1 MRMISNIRVVI
12 RAFKGIKN
20 KKEIVY
26 TVRKTLQKG
35 GLRELKKEFLL
46 AAGRG
51 EKAECDDLY
60 AVQQL
65 EVEEYDGNFAN
76 VLFIIL
82 AEQKDAY
89 IADTCESIGKL
100 KNIEKEVV
108 IVAIEGFIG
117 NSKLPIY
124 NYTDN
129 WAEQV
134 SAVIDKSQADYVY
147 LIRGGN
153 YVAPNMGG
161 AMFESVSHS
170 DFDIIFSDE
179 CIEMENS
186 KKCIL
191 KSDFSRFDLLYNQN
205 MGQAVAFSRKSILK
219 VGGVDKTINRLD
231 DLICDLFF
239 KLSGSEESI
248 KHIDK
253 VLLIHKYDYK
263 ENVDAIRHQIM
274 NRELLKYGVS
284 AKTVLYN
291 NVLRLETGNAA
302 NSVSIII
309 PAETYEDTVECIN
322 SILEQTRYV
331 SYDINVVANHDIV
344 KALDKRYNYV
354 KNIRCIV
361 ADQYSYSGKCNIGA
375 KEAIGDILFFISDD
389 VRVIQ
394 NDWLYNME
402 RLFAFPWV
410 GGVSPKVVR
419 NENTIR
425 YAGIIAGG
433 FGFTPIPFNGEM
445 NEYKVNKNEPI
456 FYSHEVSIL
465 SATCLAVRRESFEQI
480 NGFNEQEVPDK
491 FSNAVLSFELTRNS
505 YSCIYC
511 AESTVV
517 AGSKLWYDS
526 WYDKEDSGSYLY
538 LLKNY
543 GDFLT
548 YDPYFTDAMKQ
559 QYLRGV
565 PKEFRIYKK
574 KIDFEKKNSILMVS
588 HDALLGGATI
598 VLQSAAKILKN
609 NGYFVTF
616 LVPEEGRILEELE
629 AEGIDYIVDN
639 SLYGN
644 DEWIKYACNYD
655 IIFLSTLIMG
665 QKIQKLNACEKKI
678 IWWIHEAP
686 EFYRNMR
693 DKIVLD
699 NCENLSVFC
708 GGGYAQRV
716 FEKNFPGVLSR
727 VLLYGVPDNRADNI
741 TLTAKGNK
749 LVFISV
755 GTIEKRKGQDIL
767 CEAIRKL
774 SKEEREKCSFIF
786 IGGCIHQDIYMCV
799 EQLVQ
804 EYPEQVSWIP
814 PVKREKLMQLY
825 RECTCV
831 ICSSRED
838 PMPVFMTEC
847 MMQSRIPICSEN
859 TGTASVLQD
868 GYDGFLYHNDS
879 ADELADKI
887 RYVIE
892 HRDELDSIGNNA
904 RKTYEEVF
912 SMEQFEKNIIREI
925 ESVLFE

>member
-1 MRMISNIRVVI
+1 MKMIPNIKVVI

-35 GLRELKKEFLL
+35 GLRELKKEFQL
-46 AAGRG
+46 AAVRG

-65 EVEEYDGNFAN
+65 EVEEYDGTFAN

-89 IADTCESIGKL
+89 IVDTCESIERL
-100 KNIEKEVV
+100 KNIEKEVA

-117 NSKLPIY
+117 NYELPIY
-124 NYTDN
+124 NYIDN

-134 SAVIDKSQADYVY
+134 SAIIDKSQADYVY

-153 YVAPNMGG
+153 HVAPNLGG
-161 AMFESVSHS
+161 AMFESVSDS
-170 DFDIIFSDE
+170 NFDVIYSDE
-179 CIEMENS
+179 CIQLKNS
-186 KKCIL
+186 KQCIL
-191 KSDFSRFDLLYNQN
+191 KADFSRFDLLYNQN
-205 MGQAVAFSRKSILK
+205 IGQAVAFSRNSILK
-219 VGGVDKTINRLD
+219 AGGVDKKIKRLD
-231 DLICDLFF
+231 DLICDLFL
-239 KLSGSEESI
+239 KLSSKEERI

-253 VLLIHKYDYK
+253 VLLVHKYDYR
-263 ENVDAIRHQIM
+263 ENVDEIRHLII
-274 NRELLKYGVS
+274 NRELLKYEVS
-284 AKTVLYN
+284 ANAVLHDN
-291 NVLRLETGNAA
+291 KLRLETGNAV
-302 NSVSIII
+302 NTVSIII
-309 PAETYEDTVECIN
+309 PAETYEGAAECID
-322 SILEQTRYV
+322 SIMEHTRYV
-331 SYDINVVANHDIV
+331 SYDINVVTNTDVARSLNE
-344 KALDKRYNYV
+344 KY
-354 KNIRCIV
+354 KNAKNVHLIIS
-361 ADQYSYSGKCNIGA
+361 DQYSYSGKCNIGA
-375 KEAIGDILFFISDD
+375 KEATGDILFFILDD
-389 VRVIQ
+389 VRVRQ
-394 NDWLYNME
+394 SDWLYNME
-402 RLFAFPWV
+402 RFFAFPWV

-433 FGFTPIPFNGEM
+433 FGFTPIPFNGEL
-445 NEYKVNKNEPI
+445 NEYKVNRNEPV
-456 FYSHEVSIL
+456 FYSHEISVL
-465 SATCLAVRRESFEQI
+465 SATCLAVRREIFEQI
-480 NGFNEQEVPDK
+480 NGFNEQETPDK
-491 FSNAVLSFELTRNS
+491 FSNAVLSFELIRNS

-511 AESTVV
+511 AETTVV
-517 AGSKLWYDS
+517 AGDKLWYDS
-526 WYDKEDSGSYLY
+526 WYDKEDSGAYLY

-548 YDPYFTDAMKQ
+548 YDSYFTDAMKQ

-598 VLQSAAKILKN
+598 VLQSAAKILKD

-629 AEGIDYIVDN
+629 TEGIDYIVDN

-644 DEWIKYACNYD
+644 DEWIKYANNYD

-665 QKIQKLNACEKKI
+665 QKIQKLNVYNKKI
-678 IWWIHEAP
+678 VWWIHEAP
-686 EFYRNMR
+686 EFYKDMR

-699 NCENLSVFC
+699 NYENLSVFC

-716 FEKNFPGVLSR
+716 FEKNFPNVFSR
-727 VLLYGVPDNRADNI
+727 VLLYGVPDYRGDSI
-741 TLTAKGNK
+741 TLPAKGNK
-749 LVFISV
+749 LVFLSV

-786 IGGCIHQDIYMCV
+786 VGGCIQQNIYRCV
-799 EQLVQ
+799 EELVQ

-847 MMQSRIPICSEN
+847 MMHFRIPICSEN
-859 TGTASVLQD
+859 TGTAAVLQD
-868 GYDGFLYHNDS
+868 GYNGFLYHNDS
-879 ADELADKI
+879 ADELTDKV
-887 RYVIE
+887 RYVIG
-892 HRDELDSIGNNA
+892 HRDELSSIGNNA

-912 SMEQFEKNIIREI
+912 SMEQFEKNITGVIKDILAE
-925 ESVLFE
+925 